1 MQKHTVAIIGLG
13 RMGSTIDDEG
23 HGARLV
29 GRFQTDDGLQIVAVW
44 VY

>member
-23 HGARLV
+23 HARRRALF
-29 GRFQTDDGLQIVAVW
+29 GGGFD
-44 VY
+44 